1 MVPFIHRIEKKH
13 IGWFINALVFSFF
26 ITVLTFKKGY
36 SYAPMALA
44 IIGVIYLFYC
54 LFVEKRKL
62 NPTREDKWLIFA
74 FVFYFSTFALS
85 AVIHGDGWREIDN
98 PSRVLLFLPLLLLF
112 REFPIKIKIIL
123 YGIPLGSAIA
133 GIVAMYHKFYLNL
146 ERPFP
151 YLMHI
156 QAGDIAI
163 SLAMMSLAISIYWG
177 IKKNYKWLALCL
189 IASGFGV
196 LASALTGARGGWVGL
211 PVVLAIIL
219 WFSYK
224 NLSKTFTLI
233 ISSGLFI
240 LFTSVITTPQTNV
253 LNRIDIAY
261 QEIENYF
268 KHNEKTSSLGAR
280 FDMWQGAFEGIEQ
293 KPLLGW
299 GTENYKRLKA
309 QQLSEGSIAP
319 TTLDFNDA
327 HNQYIDSTV
336 KRGVIGLFGL
346 LSVLLMPIFY
356 FVRNI
361 LDKNLDIKIISLLG
375 IIHIVSICFF
385 FTSQTFLAHNSGC
398 IFYFFLIILFIQ
410 LSKRYQ
416 LSIK

>member
-1 MVPFIHRIEKKH
+1 MVPFIRRIEKKH
-13 IGWFINALVFSFF
+13 IGWLINALVFSFF

-44 IIGVIYLFYC
+44 IIGVIYLFYY

-112 REFPIKIKIIL
+112 REFPINIKIIL

-163 SLAMMSLAISIYWG
+163 CLAMMSLAISIYWG

-211 PVVLAIIL
+211 PVVLGIIL

-224 NLSKTFTLI
+224 NLNQKFTLLIISTLI
-233 ISSGLFI
+233 ILMSIII
-240 LFTSVITTPQTNV
+240 LIPQTKV
-253 LNRIDIAY
+253 LYRIDIA
-261 QEIENYF
+261 QKEAVNYF
-268 KHNEKTSSLGAR
+268 EKNHRHTSLGAR
-280 FDMWQGAFEGIEQ
+280 FDMWNGVFLGIQE
-293 KPLLGW
+293 KPIFGW
-299 GTENYKRLKA
+299 GSKGYIELKKKQIAENTMHKN
-309 QQLSEGSIAP
+309 
-319 TTLDFNDA
+319 TLRFNDA
-327 HNQYIDSTV
+327 HNQYLDSFV
-336 KRGVIGLFGL
+336 KRGFVGLIGL
-346 LSVLLMPIFY
+346 LSIIFIPLTLFFFY
-356 FVRNI
+356 YKDKETDNKI
-361 LDKNLDIKIISLLG
+361 LGLLG
-375 IIHIVSICFF
+375 VIHILSAIFF
-385 FTSQTFLAHNSGC
+385 FTSQTFLAHNSGL
-398 IFYFFLIILFIQ
+398 IFYISLIYIFYRKL
-410 LSKRYQ
+410 KYT
-416 LSIK
+416 